1 MDSPKISIIV
11 PVYRVEA
18 YLPACVE
25 SIRAQTYPDLEIL
38 LVDDGSPDGCPQLC
52 DAYAAQDPRIR
63 VVHKKNGGLSDAR
76 NAGLEAATGEYIGFV
91 DSDDLIEAEMY
102 QTLLDELQ
110 RSGAD
115 LVICK
120 YDEIDSRTGNPLPR
134 GSELK
139 TECLSGEQ
147 ALEKL
152 NARYYGDY
160 VVAWNKLYSRKA
172 LRGIHFPV
180 GKIHEDQFVAHRIFA
195 NCDTVACIDRPLY
208 HYMKREASI
217 TNQALSA
224 KRLDDVEALC
234 CRCDFYKERK
244 QEKLRRETQR
254 LMESRYLKLRPYLIG
269 RWRDRAEWNTIRRI
283 DRMFYEHYA
292 DCNPEAALP
301 KKLRYRFPEISFF
314 FWRVYQKGRKV
325 GYHVQNRFRKI

>member
-11 PVYRVEA
+11 PVYNVEA

-25 SIRAQTYPDLEIL
+25 SIRAQSIRNLELL

-63 VVHKKNGGLSDAR
+63 VLHKKNGGLSDAR

-91 DSDDLIEAEMY
+91 DSDDFIAADMY
-102 QTLLDELQ
+102 ETLLAELE

-115 LVICK
+115 LVLCN
-120 YDEIDSRTGNPLPR
+120 YDEIEERTGNVLPR
-134 GSELK
+134 GSDLK
-139 TECLSGEQ
+139 NECLTGEQ

-152 NARYYGDY
+152 NSRYYGDY
-160 VVAWNKLYSRKA
+160 VVAWNKLYTRKA
-172 LRGIHFPV
+172 LRDVRFPV

-195 NCDTVACIDRPLY
+195 NCDVVACIDRPLY
-208 HYMKREASI
+208 HYVQHPGSI
-217 TNQALSA
+217 TNQAVSA

-244 QEKLRRETQR
+244 LETLRRETQR
-254 LMESRYLKLRPYLIG
+254 LMEDRYLRYRPYLIG
-269 RWRDRAEWNTIRRI
+269 HWRDREERSAIRRV
-283 DRMFYEHYA
+283 DRMFYTHYV
-292 DCNPEAALP
+292 DRNPAATLR
-301 KKLRYRFPEISFF
+301 KKLTYRFPEVSFF
-314 FWRVYQKGRKV
+314 LWRAYQKGRKLC
-325 GYHVQNRFRKI
+325 RRSSEK